1 MRSIGLQIEG
11 KGVLP
16 GDPYHCGG
24 VGGVGTRN
32 TIHIYIYY
40 IFMDN
45 EMICVYDENIY
56 IYMLR
61 DPIC

>member
-32 TIHIYIYY
+32 TIHIYIYLWT
-40 IFMDN
+40 
-45 EMICVYDENIY
+45 MICVYDENIY
-56 IYMLR
+56 ICSVIQYVKEL
-61 DPIC
+61 